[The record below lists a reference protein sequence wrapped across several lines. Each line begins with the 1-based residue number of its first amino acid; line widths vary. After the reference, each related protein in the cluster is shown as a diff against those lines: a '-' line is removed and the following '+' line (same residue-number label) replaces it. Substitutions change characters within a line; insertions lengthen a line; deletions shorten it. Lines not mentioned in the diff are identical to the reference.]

1 MQKTAAEFFSNLLV
15 GILLTAGLYWCS
27 QYSYLLFHSL
37 AELFSIVVAAG
48 IFMLAWN
55 SRTILKNEYLLLLGI
70 AYLFIG
76 AQDLLHTLAYKGM
89 GVFPGHGSNL
99 PTQLWVSARYTE
111 SLSLLAAP
119 FLFNRSFKPMQLLA
133 VYAVATG
140 LLLASIFAGIFPDC
154 FVEGSGLTP
163 FKKGSEYVISAVLLG
178 SFAMLRVHRDRFEAG
193 IYRLLAS
200 SIFLTVGS
208 ELAFTFYVSV
218 YGLSNLVGHL
228 FKLASFYLVY
238 KAIIE
243 TGLKRPYQLLFRELQ
258 QNEQKLERTVQE
270 LERSNEDLEQFAYV
284 ASHDLQAPLR
294 TVSSFVQLLSRRYKG
309 KIDEKADEYISYAVE
324 GAAHMQNLLHGLLE
338 FSRVGSGK
346 GSPDLIPLQ
355 RALDKAMRN
364 LKSAIESSGADIQR
378 GELPTV
384 CADEMQM
391 VQVFQNLI
399 GNAIK
404 FRGESPPVVQVSSE
418 QRENEW
424 LILVRDN
431 GIGIDPKYADRI
443 FFVFKRLH
451 HKGEYAGTGIG
462 LAICKK
468 IVERQGGKLWVESA
482 VGKGAAFYFSIP
494 AKGEDHERHGIPCG

>member
-1 MQKTAAEFFSNLLV
+1 MQKTAANFFSNVLA

-37 AELFSIVVAAG
+37 VELFSIVVAAG

-55 SRTILKNEYLLLLGI
+55 SRTILKNEYLLMLGI
-70 AYLFIG
+70 AYLFVG
-76 AQDLLHTLAYKGM
+76 AQDLLHTLSYKGM
-89 GVFPGHGSNL
+89 GVLPDHGSNL
-99 PTQLWVSARYTE
+99 PTQLWISARYTE
-111 SLSLLAAP
+111 SLSLLLAP
-119 FLFNRSFKPMQLLA
+119 FLFNRNFRPRQLLA
-133 VYAVATG
+133 GYAMTTV
-140 LLLASIFAGIFPDC
+140 LLLLSIFAGIFPDC
-154 FVEGSGLTP
+154 FVEGSGGLTP

-178 SFAMLRVHRDRFEAG
+178 SFAMLRAHRDRFEPG

-258 QNEQKLERTVQE
+258 QNEQKLEKTVQE
-270 LERSNEDLEQFAYV
+270 LQRSNEDLEQFAYV

-309 KIDEKADEYISYAVE
+309 KIDKKADEYISYAVE
-324 GAAHMQNLLHGLLE
+324 GAAHMQNLLRGLLE

-364 LKSAIESSGADIQR
+364 LKTAIESSGADIKR
-378 GELPTV
+378 GELPIV
-384 CADEMQM
+384 RADEMLM
-391 VQVFQNLI
+391 IQVFQNLI

-404 FRGESPPVVQVSSE
+404 FRGESPLVVKVSSE
-418 QRENEW
+418 QKDNEW
-424 LILVRDN
+424 LILVHDN

-443 FFVFKRLH
+443 FLIFKRLH
-451 HKGEYAGTGIG
+451 HKDEYPGTGIG

-468 IVERQGGKLWVESA
+468 IIERQGGKLWVESA
-482 VGKGAAFYFSIP
+482 EGKGAAFYFSIP
-494 AKGEDHERHGIPCG
+494 KGPDHEQQGIPCG